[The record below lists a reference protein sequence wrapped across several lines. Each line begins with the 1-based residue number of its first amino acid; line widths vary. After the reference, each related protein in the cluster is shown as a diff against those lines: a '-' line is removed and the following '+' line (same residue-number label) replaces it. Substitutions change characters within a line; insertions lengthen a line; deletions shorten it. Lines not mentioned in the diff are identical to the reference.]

1 MSNRTPA
8 GHHTMTSMTS
18 GTSGTV
24 SPLYG
29 NPSAPAPA
37 WDDVERRLTEAQ
49 LYWMV
54 TVRSDG
60 RPHAVPL
67 CGVWHAG
74 AFWFCTGDAE
84 QKMRNLE
91 HDPHVVV
98 TAGPL
103 GADGWARG
111 KDIAVEGVATRV
123 EDETALRTVAD
134 LWPAK
139 YDGDWRWAV
148 REGRFFELTHRGDGT
163 TDGAVVFRV
172 PPDKVLVFGDEH
184 GQTTYGF

>member
-1 MSNRTPA
+1 
-8 GHHTMTSMTS
+8 MTT
-18 GTSGTV
+18 GTV
-24 SPLYG
+24 SPIYG
-29 NPSAPAPA
+29 HPATPAPA
-37 WDDVERRLTEAQ
+37 WQEVEHRLTEAQ

-67 CGVWHAG
+67 CGVWRDG
-74 AFWFCTGDAE
+74 AFFFCTGDAE

-103 GADGWARG
+103 GADGWGSG

-123 EDETALRTVAD
+123 EDMELLATLAD
-134 LWPAK
+134 AWRAK
-139 YDGDWRWAV
+139 YDGDWDFAPRD
-148 REGRFFELTHRGDGT
+148 GRFFELSDSGDGT
-163 TDGAVVFRV
+163 GDGALVFRV
-172 PPDKVLVFGDEH
+172 PPSKVLVFGDEH
-184 GQTTYGF
+184 GQTTYRF

>member
-1 MSNRTPA
+1 
-8 GHHTMTSMTS
+8 MTS
-18 GTSGTV
+18 GSI

-29 NPSAPAPA
+29 DASATAPE
-37 WDDVERRLTEAQ
+37 WSDIDRRLSEAP
-49 LYWMV
+49 LYWIV

-67 CGVWHAG
+67 CGVWRDG
-74 AFWFCTGDAE
+74 AFFFCTGDAE

-103 GADGWARG
+103 GAEGWGSG

-123 EDETALRTVAD
+123 SDVALLAELAEEWRT
-134 LWPAK
+134 K
-139 YDGDWRWAV
+139 YDDDWVWEV
-148 REGRFFELTHRGDGT
+148 RGRRFFEVSNQGDGSG
-163 TDGAVVFRV
+163 DGAVIFRV
-172 PPDKVLVFGDEH
+172 PPSKVLVFGDEH
-184 GQTTYGF
+184 GQTTYRF

>member
-1 MSNRTPA
+1 M
-8 GHHTMTSMTS
+8 
-18 GTSGTV
+18 TSGTV

-54 TVRSDG
+54 TVRSNG

-67 CGVWHAG
+67 CGVWREG
-74 AFWFCTGDAE
+74 AFFFTTGTAE

-103 GADGWARG
+103 GAEGWGNG
-111 KDIAVEGVATRV
+111 KDIAVEGLAARV
-123 EDETALRTVAD
+123 DDLALLSELADEWRT
-134 LWPAK
+134 K
-139 YDGDWRWAV
+139 YAGDWDFEV
-148 REGRFFELTHRGDGT
+148 RDGRFFERGDLGDRPQ
-163 TDGAVVFRV
+163 DGSVLFRV

-184 GQTTYGF
+184 GQTTYRF

>member
-1 MSNRTPA
+1 M
-8 GHHTMTSMTS
+8 
-18 GTSGTV
+18 TSGTV

-29 NPSAPAPA
+29 NPNAPAPA
-37 WDDVERRLTEAQ
+37 WGDVERRLTEAQ

-54 TVRSDG
+54 TVRSNG

-67 CGVWHAG
+67 CGVWREG
-74 AFWFCTGDAE
+74 AFFFTTGTAE

-103 GADGWARG
+103 GAEGWGNG
-111 KDIAVEGVATRV
+111 KDIAVEGVAARV
-123 EDETALRTVAD
+123 DDLALLSELADEWRT
-134 LWPAK
+134 K
-139 YDGDWRWAV
+139 YAGDWDFEV
-148 REGRFFELTHRGDGT
+148 RDGRFFERGDLGDRPQ
-163 TDGAVVFRV
+163 DGSVLFRV

-184 GQTTYGF
+184 GQTTYRF